1 MGTLLVVAGPPG
13 AGKSSVSRIL
23 ANRWSP
29 SALVEGDEFFRF
41 LRNGM
46 TEPWRVESREQNAL
60 ITDIQA
66 AAAGS
71 YCAAGYHTVYDGVLG
86 PWFLDRFAAA
96 AGVPVDY
103 AVVLPKVD
111 ACLHRI
117 RTRLGHEFHDE
128 DAARSLHEQFTTGQL
143 DARHVIDSTD
153 QSAEEIANS
162 IEARRDAGSL
172 RVR

>member
-1 MGTLLVVAGPPG
+1 
-13 AGKSSVSRIL
+13 
-23 ANRWSP
+23 
-29 SALVEGDEFFRF
+29 
-41 LRNGM
+41 
-46 TEPWRVESREQNAL
+46 
-60 ITDIQA
+60 
-66 AAAGS
+66 
-71 YCAAGYHTVYDGVLG
+71 
-86 PWFLDRFAAA
+86 
-96 AGVPVDY
+96 VPVDY

-128 DAARSLHEQFTTGQL
+128 DAARSLHEQFATGQL